1 MSGGVDSS
9 VAALL
14 MKEKGYT
21 CMGATM
27 KLYQNE
33 DVGLRREHTCCSL
46 DDVEDARSVA
56 YALDMPYYVFNFA
69 DRFKTDVIDKFVH
82 AYETGVTPNPCI
94 DCNRYLKF
102 DKLFQRMVELNYDY
116 VVTGHYAQI
125 DFDENTGRYL
135 LKKAVDHNKDQS
147 YVLWSLTQEQL
158 KHVQFPLGGM
168 EKCEVRALAEAHNFI
183 NARKHDS

>member
-46 DDVEDARSVA
+46 DDVEAQC
-56 YALDMPYYVFNFA
+56 
-69 DRFKTDVIDKFVH
+69 
-82 AYETGVTPNPCI
+82 GVC
-94 DCNRYLKF
+94 
-102 DKLFQRMVELNYDY
+102 
-116 VVTGHYAQI
+116 A
-125 DFDENTGRYL
+125 
-135 LKKAVDHNKDQS
+135 
-147 YVLWSLTQEQL
+147 
-158 KHVQFPLGGM
+158 
-168 EKCEVRALAEAHNFI
+168 
-183 NARKHDS
+183 

>member
-56 YALDMPYYVFNFA
+56 YRLGMPYYVFNLSDDFSE
-69 DRFKTDVIDKFVH
+69 KVIDKFV
-82 AYETGVTPNPCI
+82 
-94 DCNRYLKF
+94 
-102 DKLFQRMVELNYDY
+102 
-116 VVTGHYAQI
+116 
-125 DFDENTGRYL
+125 
-135 LKKAVDHNKDQS
+135 
-147 YVLWSLTQEQL
+147 
-158 KHVQFPLGGM
+158 
-168 EKCEVRALAEAHNFI
+168 
-183 NARKHDS
+183 DS